1 MGACSVLG
9 DGVSG
14 DGVSGDEFGD
24 EFADEGSDDAGVDEA
39 GTEVD
44 EEPAAIRPLSGVDL
58 ARAALAKARN
68 EARSRGVA
76 TPAKRPRVG
85 RVGGAS
91 ARRDPGDPE
100 LLGET
105 VARLLVE
112 RGWDVPAAVAGV
124 TQRWVEIAG
133 AELADHCRPEKFDSG
148 VLSLVSES
156 TAWATQV
163 RLLVPQL
170 HRRIEDVIGRG
181 VVTRIEVR
189 GPTGPDWRRGALRVR
204 GPGPRDTYG

>member
-1 MGACSVLG
+1 
-9 DGVSG
+9 
-14 DGVSGDEFGD
+14 VSGDEFWP
-24 EFADEGSDDAGVDEA
+24 ADPADPVDERDPSET
-39 GTEVD
+39 GTIGQEPG
-44 EEPAAIRPLSGVDL
+44 EESALIRPLSGVDL
-58 ARAALAKARN
+58 ARAALAKARH
-68 EARSRGVA
+68 EARAKGIA
-76 TPAKRPRVG
+76 APAKRRSA
-85 RVGGAS
+85 GGGS
-91 ARRDPGDPE
+91 ARRDVGDPE

-112 RGWDVPAAVAGV
+112 RGWDVPAAVVGV
-124 TQRWVEIAG
+124 TERWGEIAG
-133 AELADHCRPEKFDSG
+133 SDLADHCRPEKFDTG
-148 VLSLVSES
+148 VLHLVAES

-170 HRRIEDVIGRG
+170 HRRIDEVIAHG

>member
-1 MGACSVLG
+1 
-9 DGVSG
+9 
-14 DGVSGDEFGD
+14 VSGDEFWP
-24 EFADEGSDDAGVDEA
+24 ADPADSVEERDPSET
-39 GTEVD
+39 GTIGQEPG
-44 EEPAAIRPLSGVDL
+44 EESALIRPLSGVDL
-58 ARAALAKARN
+58 ARAALAKARH
-68 EARSRGVA
+68 EARAKGIA
-76 TPAKRPRVG
+76 APAKPRSA
-85 RVGGAS
+85 GGGS
-91 ARRDPGDPE
+91 ARRDVGDPE

-112 RGWDVPAAVAGV
+112 RGWDVPAAVVGV
-124 TQRWVEIAG
+124 TERWGEIAG
-133 AELADHCRPEKFDSG
+133 SDLADHCRPEKFDTG
-148 VLSLVSES
+148 VLHLVAES

-170 HRRIEDVIGRG
+170 HRRIDEVIGHG

>member
-1 MGACSVLG
+1 
-9 DGVSG
+9 VSG
-14 DGVSGDEFGD
+14 DVSGHPPGDEFGPGD
-24 EFADEGSDDAGVDEA
+24 PGEPFNPGTAGAADAYDAEA
-39 GTEVD
+39 DAQAAT
-44 EEPAAIRPLSGVDL
+44 AIRPLSGVDL
-58 ARAALAKARN
+58 ARAALGKARS
-68 EARSRGVA
+68 EARARGVA
-76 TPAKRPRVG
+76 APAKRRRG
-85 RVGGAS
+85 SAAS

-124 TQRWVEIAG
+124 TERWAEIAG
-133 AELADHCRPEKFDSG
+133 AELADHCRPEKFDTG
-148 VLSLVSES
+148 VLQLVSES

-170 HRRIEDVIGRG
+170 HRRIDDVIGRG

>member
-1 MGACSVLG
+1 
-9 DGVSG
+9 
-14 DGVSGDEFGD
+14 VSGDEFWP
-24 EFADEGSDDAGVDEA
+24 ADPADPVDERDPSET
-39 GTEVD
+39 GTIGQEPG
-44 EEPAAIRPLSGVDL
+44 EESALIRPLSGVDL
-58 ARAALAKARN
+58 ARAALAKARH
-68 EARSRGVA
+68 EARAKGIA
-76 TPAKRPRVG
+76 APAKRRSA
-85 RVGGAS
+85 GGGS
-91 ARRDPGDPE
+91 ARRDVGDPE

-112 RGWDVPAAVAGV
+112 RGWDVPAAVVGV
-124 TQRWVEIAG
+124 TERWGEIAG
-133 AELADHCRPEKFDSG
+133 SDLADHCRPEKFDTG
-148 VLSLVSES
+148 VLHLVAES

-170 HRRIEDVIGRG
+170 HRRIDEVIGHG

>member
-1 MGACSVLG
+1 
-9 DGVSG
+9 VSN

-24 EFADEGSDDAGVDEA
+24 EVEDADEA
-39 GTEVD
+39 GTEID
-44 EEPAAIRPLSGVDL
+44 EAPVAMRPLSGVDL

-68 EARSRGVA
+68 EARARGVA
-76 TPAKRPRVG
+76 KPAKHG
-85 RVGGAS
+85 RVGGARGTS

-170 HRRIEDVIGRG
+170 HRRIEDVIGHG